1 MINILDSTE
10 LVQSPLLYA
19 TFMLWMLT
27 ELFEKLPE
35 VGDADKPKLVFF
47 FDEAHLLFR
56 DMPKTLNQKIEQVVK
71 LIRSK
76 GVGVYFISQSPSDI
90 PDEVLAQLGNRVQH
104 ALRAYT
110 PAEQKAV
117 RTAAQT
123 FRQNP
128 AFDTS
133 EAIMELGVGEALVS
147 FLNEEGIPTMV
158 ERTFILPPQSLM
170 GPVDAFTRNSVI
182 TRSPLDE
189 KYGLPVDN
197 RSAYEVLTAQNAE
210 EEAAELRAK
219 EEAAAAKQQAKEEAA
234 AAKQKAKEEAF
245 ALKQKQKEEAAKQK
259 KKEKAAEKLFNKT
272 IGRATS
278 SAFGTIGRQIGNSII
293 RGLFGNSK

>member
-1 MINILDSTE
+1 M
-10 LVQSPLLYA
+10 
-19 TFMLWMLT
+19 
-27 ELFEKLPE
+27 
-35 VGDADKPKLVFF
+35 
-47 FDEAHLLFR
+47 
-56 DMPKTLNQKIEQVVK
+56 
-71 LIRSK
+71 RS
-76 GVGVYFISQSPSDI
+76 QD
-90 PDEVLAQLGNRVQH
+90 
-104 ALRAYT
+104 ALRADT

-128 AFDTS
+128 AFDTT

-147 FLNEEGIPTMV
+147 FLDDKGIPTMV

-170 GPVDAFTRNSVI
+170 GPVDAITRNAVI
-182 TRSPLDE
+182 TQSPLDE
-189 KYGLPVDN
+189 KYGFSVDN

-219 EEAAAAKQQAKEEAA
+219 EEAAAAKQKAKEEAA
-234 AAKQKAKEEAF
+234 ALKQKEKEEAF
-245 ALKQKQKEEAAKQK
+245 AKKQKEKEEAAKQK

-278 SAFGTIGRQIGNSII
+278 SAFGSIGRHIGNSII